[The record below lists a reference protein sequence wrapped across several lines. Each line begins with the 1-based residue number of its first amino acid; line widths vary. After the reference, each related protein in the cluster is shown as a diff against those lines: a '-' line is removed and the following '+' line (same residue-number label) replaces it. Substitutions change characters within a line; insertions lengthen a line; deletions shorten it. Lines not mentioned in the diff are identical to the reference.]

1 MNPSSLPYHHK
12 EINNN
17 PTNRTC
23 ILIYTVKDK
32 KYCLKNSP
40 VGMEAT
46 TQEDYLLY
54 MLIFAYFIRV
64 KRSKN
69 EVVGPINRP

>member
-1 MNPSSLPYHHK
+1 MNPSLLRYHHK

-17 PTNRTC
+17 PTNRTY

-40 VGMEAT
+40 AGMEAT
-46 TQEDYLLY
+46 TQEEYLLCH
-54 MLIFAYFIRV
+54 AYFRIKKAKYLRTV
-64 KRSKN
+64 CSVLKSH
-69 EVVGPINRP
+69 